1 MTDQILRAQD
11 GHVLTLTLNRPEKK
25 NAITDALGWQ
35 LVQMIRDAARDD
47 SVWVLAITGVG
58 DAFCSGLDLSGTE
71 TNKVLTEQEQA
82 LDDLAWV
89 SAFFLSIRKECDKP
103 VVAGIN
109 GAAVGGGLAL
119 AMAADMRIVS
129 KSAKLMAGYT
139 RIGGSPDGGLSYTLS
154 QAIGYEQA
162 MRFMLENKSVQGEE
176 AVRLGMAGECVDDDK
191 MPSRLAQYCADL
203 TQWSPLTLRAIKR
216 VMGKAVEH
224 RDMEGH
230 LRYEYATILRTFAS
244 EDGQEAR
251 KAFLEKRKP
260 EFKGR

>member
-1 MTDQILRAQD
+1 MTEQILRAQD
-11 GHVLTLTLNRPEKK
+11 GHVLTLMLNRPEKK

-47 SVWVLAITGVG
+47 SVWVLAITGAG

-71 TNKVLTEQEQA
+71 INKVLTAQEQA

-119 AMAADMRIVS
+119 AMACDMRIVS
-129 KSAKLMAGYT
+129 KSAKLMAGHT

-162 MRFMLENKSVQGEE
+162 MRFMLENKTVQGEE

-191 MPSRLAQYCADL
+191 MQSRLAEYCASL
-203 TQWSPLTLRAIKR
+203 AQWSPLTLRAIKR
-216 VMGKAVEH
+216 VMSRAVEH